1 MIPKQKKARP
11 KADSR
16 ATPHGLLRRGM
27 LGVLILASVDLALIR
42 IEPAFGTARD
52 TSSVGYI
59 ETLHGSLDAFSI
71 ERQGKAFPP
80 ALLLPIQAGDRVH
93 VRGGGN
99 LLTVR
104 CGSKAVKVTPEESP
118 YVIPASAA
126 PPGFVSRLGDVLIA
140 LAARLQQQQAK
151 AAATV
156 SLSGRGEEIT
166 LTMPL
171 LDEQRSKL
179 RSDAT
184 RVFLAWRGGTPPYR
198 VRLTSPATDTDFSR
212 VDGLEESRVGLQL
225 TATPLPIG
233 TIEVDVQDNAGGH
246 ASSSIEIIPSQRVPV
261 IPKSLSDQGMSPELK
276 RVLAADW
283 LSRQNRREWG
293 FQAYQLAAQDAG
305 AFEPARLLRDCLEEL
320 QDCYQGSD

>member
-1 MIPKQKKARP
+1 MKPKQKAAQPRS
-11 KADSR
+11 DFRS
-16 ATPHGLLRRGM
+16 TSYGVLRRM
-27 LGVLILASVDLALIR
+27 LGVGILACMGVATIQTDL
-42 IEPAFGTARD
+42 AFGTAKD
-52 TSSVGYI
+52 TRSVGYI
-59 ETLHGSLDAFSI
+59 EVLHGSLDAFSI

-99 LLTVR
+99 LLTLR
-104 CGSKAVKVTPEESP
+104 CGSKAVKVTPEDSP
-118 YVIPASAA
+118 YVIPVSAA
-126 PPGFVSRLGDVLIA
+126 PPGFVARLGDVLIA
-140 LAARLQQQQAK
+140 LAARLRQQQVK

-198 VRLTSPATDTDFSR
+198 VKLTSLTADADLGR
-212 VDGLEESRVGLQL
+212 AEGVEEPRVGLQL
-225 TATPLPIG
+225 AMSPMPIG
-233 TIEVDVQDNAGGH
+233 TIEVDLQDSAGGH
-246 ASSSIEIIPSQRVPV
+246 ASSSIEIIPSHRVPAV
-261 IPKSLSDQGMSPELK
+261 PKGLSDQDMPPDLK

-293 FQAYQLAAQDAG
+293 FQAYQLAAQDAST
-305 AFEPARLLRDCLEEL
+305 FEPARLLRDCLEEL
-320 QDCYQGSD
+320 QDCYKR

>member
-1 MIPKQKKARP
+1 MKPKQRAARLR
-11 KADSR
+11 ADFC
-16 ATPHGLLRRGM
+16 TPYGAACRGM
-27 LGVLILASVDLALIR
+27 LGMVILTCMGTAMIQTDL
-42 IEPAFGTARD
+42 AFGTAKDSR
-52 TSSVGYI
+52 SVGYI
-59 ETLHGSLDAFSI
+59 EVLHGSLDAFSI
-71 ERQGKAFPP
+71 ERQGRAFPP

-99 LLTVR
+99 LLTLR
-104 CGSKAVKVTPEESP
+104 CGSKAIKVTTEESP
-118 YVIPASAA
+118 YVIPVSAA
-126 PPGFVSRLGDVLIA
+126 PPGFVARLGDVLIA

-179 RSDAT
+179 RSDVT

-198 VRLTSPATDTDFSR
+198 VRVTSLTTDADLAR
-212 VDGLEESRVGLQL
+212 VETLEEPRVGLQL
-225 TATPLPIG
+225 AMTPMPIG
-233 TIEVDVQDNAGGH
+233 TIEVDVQDSAGGR
-246 ASSSIEIIPSQRVPV
+246 ASSSIEIVPSHGVPV
-261 IPKSLSDQGMSPELK
+261 IPKSLSDQDMPAELK

-293 FQAYQLAAQDAG
+293 FQAYQLAAQDASS
-305 AFEPARLLRDCLEEL
+305 FEPARLLRDCLEEL
-320 QDCYQGSD
+320 QDCYKR